1 MANIWGFPCR
11 IHYTFFQL
19 PKFLLR
25 NSPFPLS
32 VLEQSLSLQE
42 PGQSPKGSGTEDL
55 GPTFLS
61 PPSPPVL
68 LATQAPPWRAIQFL
82 HHILPELPHF
92 RGPFPRLKLTH
103 FPPLLHKSF
112 KSTNS
117 SIPPLA
123 LSLLPFQRLC
133 LDTPGSPHLPFSSL
147 DPHSSPFLF
156 LLRK

>member
-103 FPPLLHKSF
+103 FPHS
-112 KSTNS
+112 ST
-117 SIPPLA
+117 
-123 LSLLPFQRLC
+123 SLLNPLIQA
-133 LDTPGSPHLPFSSL
+133 SHLWPSA
-147 DPHSSPFLF
+147 SSPSSAFAWILLVHLTCPSHLLTLILLLF
-156 LLRK
+156 CSS